1 MSIDINKQIREIYKA
16 YFVELKEKSPELFNR
31 EEFSNI
37 FVTGVL
43 DNWKTAPN
51 KIMVVGQEDVWRK
64 VSDWGD
70 IDTEI
75 DNSQEYVL
83 WDLKRQINEGQ
94 NKYPFWK
101 WFRDI
106 VKSLP
111 KNVAYCHANLDS
123 INSRISK
130 TGKLKS
136 EDRGKLHALKD
147 KLLGKVIEKLQ
158 PTVVLFCGWS
168 ERKEVFEKELSENVY
183 NAFYKDCDKNKH
195 SKHKIYEFKENGIY
209 YILSYHPS
217 YSANRIKG
225 YEKAIIEIIEKQI
238 KY

>member
-1 MSIDINKQIREIYKA
+1 MSIDINKQIRETYKS
-16 YFVELKEKSPELFNR
+16 YFVKLKEKSPELFNR

-43 DNWKTAPN
+43 DNWETAPN
-51 KIMVVGQEDVWRK
+51 KIMIVGQEAAWRK

-75 DNSQEYVL
+75 DKSQEYVL
-83 WDLKRQINEGQ
+83 DHLKKQIEEEQ

-101 WFRDI
+101 RFREI

-111 KNVAYCHANLDS
+111 AYCHANLDS

-130 TGKLKS
+130 TGKLEP
-136 EDRGKLHALKD
+136 EDREKLHALKD
-147 KLLGKVIEKLQ
+147 KLLGKVIEILN

-168 ERKEVFEKELSENVY
+168 ERKEVFKKELSENVY

-195 SKHKIYEFKENGIY
+195 IKHKIYEFKENGIC

>member
-1 MSIDINKQIREIYKA
+1 M
-16 YFVELKEKSPELFNR
+16 
-31 EEFSNI
+31 
-37 FVTGVL
+37 
-43 DNWKTAPN
+43 
-51 KIMVVGQEDVWRK
+51 
-64 VSDWGD
+64 
-70 IDTEI
+70 
-75 DNSQEYVL
+75 
-83 WDLKRQINEGQ
+83 
-94 NKYPFWK
+94 
-101 WFRDI
+101 
-106 VKSLP
+106 KSLP
-111 KNVAYCHANLDS
+111 AYCHANLDS

-130 TGKLKS
+130 TGKLEP
-136 EDRGKLHALKD
+136 EDREKLHALKD

-168 ERKEVFEKELSENVY
+168 ERKEVFKKELSENVY

-195 SKHKIYEFKENGIY
+195 SKHKIYEFKENGIC